1 MRNSLRILGVLVVML
16 GGAVL
21 VYWAQ
26 TYEQSRRLA
35 CVRVLTTTQFLT
47 QGATVG
53 IEGKSAFFWSP
64 SLRLSS
70 ESGQGFVA
78 PLPVDSTRWAVLQ
91 RYRPG
96 QAPLAVALQMQVLTK
111 VIQQRKLQSVVML
124 VSDQEM
130 EAWTHAL
137 SRSLVLEVCR

>member
-1 MRNSLRILGVLVVML
+1 ML

-26 TYEQSRRLA
+26 TYEQSRRLV

-64 SLRLSS
+64 SLRLFS
-70 ESGQGFVA
+70 ESGQGQGRVA

-96 QAPLAVALQMQVLTK
+96 QAPLAVALQMQVLIK
-111 VIQQRKLQSVVML
+111 VIQQRKLQSVVLL